1 MKVSVIMAVYN
12 GEKYLNTSIESILNQ
27 TLKNFEFIIVDDG
40 SEDKTP
46 EIITGYAKKDRRIRI
61 FRNPINI
68 GLTKSLNR
76 AIKISKGEFI
86 ARIDVDDIALPK
98 RLEIQLNFLLRNPDY
113 AFCGCNGILKQ
124 NGQKVLNYFEND
136 EIRKNLIV
144 KNCFSHPTIFIRK
157 NIFERYGYYNEKYL
171 YAQDYELWCRLIYK
185 FRLKA
190 KNLVDDLIIMNQP
203 IEKLLHKN
211 ISKLVSQLRNDIKTR
226 LIYLKYADNK
236 IGGLISILKS
246 LMKCVYVIILSPFTK
261 SSFRIREFL
270 IY

>member
-1 MKVSVIMAVYN
+1 MAVYN

-46 EIITGYAKKDRRIRI
+46 EIITGYAKKDRRIR
-61 FRNPINI
+61 FFKNHYNI

-76 AIKISKGEFI
+76 AIKSSRSEFI
-86 ARIDVDDIALPK
+86 ARTDVDDIALPK
-98 RLEIQLNFLLRNPDY
+98 RLETQLNFLLKNPDY

-124 NGQKVLNYFEND
+124 NGQKILKFFEID

-144 KNCFSHPTIFIRK
+144 KNCFAHPTIFIRK
-157 NIFERYGYYNEKYL
+157 NIFEKYGYYKQKYL

-185 FRLKA
+185 FQLKA
-190 KNLVDDLIIMNQP
+190 KNLINELIIMNQP
-203 IEKLLHKN
+203 IERLLHKN
-211 ISKLVSQLRNDIKTR
+211 MSKLLMQFRNEIITKVV
-226 LIYLKYADNK
+226 YLKYAENK
-236 IGGLISILKS
+236 IGGLISIFKFLIKI
-246 LMKCVYVIILSPFTK
+246 VYIIIFSPNTK
-261 SSFRIREFL
+261 SSLRLREFL